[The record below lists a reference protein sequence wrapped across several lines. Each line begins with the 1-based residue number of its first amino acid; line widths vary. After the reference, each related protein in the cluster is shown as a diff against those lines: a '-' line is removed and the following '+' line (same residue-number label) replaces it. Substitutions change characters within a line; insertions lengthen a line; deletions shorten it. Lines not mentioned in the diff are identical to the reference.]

1 MRKRAQDRRKAS
13 LSSPGTVHG
22 LLKLYDLAL
31 AIRGS
36 DDPYPLC
43 KSFISEIVRRLKI
56 SYGAVWLNDDDR
68 EAEKPGLALFASYP
82 RARDGADRVPADHLM
97 AQLVEP
103 GEPVRITDDD
113 PRYPEITLEQEAANG
128 VQVLLKLGRI
138 GLLKLYCVEPE
149 VLSGHEVHRLR
160 RVVDRFGDALHGS
173 FAARRLREEISQ
185 RELTEDKLSQARLF
199 SQAVLDASPDIIF
212 HKDTSG
218 RIIGGNRAFRDFWQ
232 IETPPGGVPHSK
244 ILTPNVA
251 AITASQDQQVI
262 ESGKAQRFELQTP
275 TPSGKLATMEVTRAP
290 VFDHEGRITGVLGV
304 SRDVTQ
310 RVETLSKLQTRNR
323 ALESIG
329 DGVVILLAGKDMPVL
344 YVNDAFTRICERP
357 ADQLIGISA
366 RDVKLLETDLTTRLK
381 VREAVDNSRSYSFF
395 GEGRRRSGGT
405 ISCEVTMDP
414 VLDDNGKATHYV
426 GIVKDVTEKTR
437 LARELQQRQKMDA
450 VGRLTSGIAH
460 DFNNMLATI
469 LGFSELA
476 EYRAQ
481 ETEDSQ
487 QQEFLE
493 SIRGAAENG
502 RELVSQLLTFSRSA
516 PSEATTL
523 INANESIQAS
533 LKLIR
538 PLLPERITLDY
549 ACNNPD
555 TLLGIDEVS
564 LERLLMNLCLN
575 ARDAMGTT
583 GAIRLTLADADLTG
597 RVCDI
602 SLARLAGSYITL
614 SVSDTG
620 GGIAEHIRSRIFEPF
635 FTTKRPTQGTGM
647 GLSVVQG
654 IVQAHRG
661 NVLIDTHPDAGT
673 TITVVFPHMDPET
686 AQPAA
691 TEVAAAPA
699 NTSLSGKRILVV
711 DDDRQVAAFL
721 RELFVQAGMN
731 VELAYDGS
739 MGFKLFSDRPG
750 DFDVLIT
757 DQTMPG
763 MSGIEL
769 IQEVRSL
776 REGTPCVMLT
786 AFSQFADDASA
797 AAVGIDR
804 LLRKPTDNKTL
815 LRTVAE
821 LI

>member
-1 MRKRAQDRRKAS
+1 MRKRAQDRRQSS

-22 LLKLYDLAL
+22 LLKLYNLAL

-43 KSFISEIVRRLKI
+43 QSFISEIVRNLKL
-56 SYGAVWLNDDDR
+56 SYGAVWLRDD
-68 EAEKPGLALFASYP
+68 AEPAGLARFASYP
-82 RARDGADRVPADHLM
+82 RARDGANRVPADHRM
-97 AQLVEP
+97 AQLTEQ
-103 GEPVRITDDD
+103 GEPVRLIDSD
-113 PRYPEITLEQEAANG
+113 PDYAHIMLEQHAGAG
-128 VQVLLKLGRI
+128 VQVLFKLQQI
-138 GLLKLYCVEPE
+138 GLLKLYCIDPE
-149 VLSGHEVHRLR
+149 VLSDDEVHRLR
-160 RVVDRFGDALHGS
+160 RVVDRFGDALNGS

-218 RIIGGNRAFRDFWQ
+218 RIIGGNRAFREFWQ

-244 ILTPNVA
+244 LLTPDVA
-251 AITASQDQQVI
+251 AITASQDQEVI
-262 ESGKAQRFELQTP
+262 ESGEAQQFELQTP

-310 RVETLSKLQTRNR
+310 RMETLSKLQTRNR

-329 DGVVILLAGKDMPVL
+329 DGVVILLAGGDMPVL
-344 YVNDAFTRICERP
+344 YVNDAFVRICERP
-357 ADQLIGISA
+357 ADQLIGINA
-366 RDVKLLETDLTTRLK
+366 RDVNLLETDLETRLK
-381 VREAVDNSRSYSFF
+381 VREAVTSNRSYSFF

-405 ISCEVTMDP
+405 IACEVTMDP
-414 VLDDNGKATHYV
+414 VLDDQGEATHYV

-481 ETEDSQ
+481 ETEDPQ

-516 PSEATTL
+516 PSEANAV
-523 INANESIQAS
+523 INADESIQAS
-533 LKLIR
+533 LKLVR
-538 PLLPERITLDY
+538 PLLPERMTLDY
-549 ACNNPD
+549 ACENSD
-555 TLLGIDEVS
+555 TLLGIDAVS

-575 ARDAMGTT
+575 ARDAMGTS
-583 GAIRLTLADADLTG
+583 GSIMLSLAEADLTG

-602 SLARLAGSYITL
+602 SLARLSGEYLTL

-620 GGIAEHIRSRIFEPF
+620 GGIADHIRSRIFEPF

-661 NVLIDTHPDAGT
+661 NVLIETNPDMGT
-673 TITVVFPHMDPET
+673 TITAVFPKIDPET
-686 AQPAA
+686 ERPVAID
-691 TEVAAAPA
+691 VAAAPGNA
-699 NTSLSGKRILVV
+699 SLSGKRILVV

-739 MGFKLFSDRPG
+739 MGFKLFSDRPT

-776 REGTPCVMLT
+776 RQETPCVMLT
-786 AFSQFADDASA
+786 AFSQFADEASA